1 MEDVTVNSGGK
12 LRGKTGG
19 RRIFALAVD
28 FTMGFWF
35 QVSSSMLRMWTDF
48 ARVGN
53 PTPQDNSW
61 QKVDSDNVQYLEISS
76 SGNFMDFTEEY
87 RAGNEEWKGMWERNP
102 ISMGNT
108 TTWSQRC
115 ETKSDFHK

>member
-1 MEDVTVNSGGK
+1 
-12 LRGKTGG
+12 
-19 RRIFALAVD
+19 
-28 FTMGFWF
+28 
-35 QVSSSMLRMWTDF
+35 MLRMWTDF

-61 QKVDSDNVQYLEISS
+61 RRVDSDNVQYLEISS

-102 ISMGNT
+102 ISMGSI

>member
-1 MEDVTVNSGGK
+1 M
-12 LRGKTGG
+12 R
-19 RRIFALAVD
+19 
-28 FTMGFWF
+28 FWF

-61 QKVDSDNVQYLEISS
+61 RKVDSDNVQYLEISS

-102 ISMGNT
+102 ISMGNI